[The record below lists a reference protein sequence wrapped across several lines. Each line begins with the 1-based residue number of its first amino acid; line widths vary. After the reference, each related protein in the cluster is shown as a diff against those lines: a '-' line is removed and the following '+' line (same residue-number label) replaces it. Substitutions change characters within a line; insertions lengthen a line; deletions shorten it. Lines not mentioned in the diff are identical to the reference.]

1 VRRSF
6 PRLLLPVLAVVLV
19 ACGSGSHSASV
30 SCVEAVD
37 GLLTITAEN
46 LEFDTACIVLPADEP
61 ITIRLVNADAQPHN
75 LSIYTDS
82 SKGTPLFQGEII
94 EGGETIDYEVDPL
107 EAGTN
112 YFDCTVHPEMSGSVR
127 VE

>member
-1 VRRSF
+1 M
-6 PRLLLPVLAVVLV
+6 VLAGVLALA
-19 ACGSGSHSASV
+19 ACGSASPSGSV

-46 LEFDTACIVLPADEP
+46 LAFDAACIGLPADEP
-61 ITIRLVNADAQPHN
+61 ITIHFVNEDNQPHN

-94 EGGETIDYEVDPL
+94 DPGETIDL
-107 EAGTN
+107 
-112 YFDCTVHPEMSGSVR
+112 SK
-127 VE
+127 